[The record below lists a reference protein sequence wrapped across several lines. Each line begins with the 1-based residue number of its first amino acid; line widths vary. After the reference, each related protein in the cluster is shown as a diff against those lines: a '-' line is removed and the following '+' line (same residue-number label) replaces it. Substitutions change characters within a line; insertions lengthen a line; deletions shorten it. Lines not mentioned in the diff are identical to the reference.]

1 MPPFWE
7 PLRYRQRL
15 SVLRDEHWDRLTGYR
30 VADTVIKAGCIQTDL
45 SSMVEML
52 FAVRSAPN
60 LLLGFVL
67 GAMTDQLDCS
77 RVGLAR
83 ALTSTGSPATM
94 K

>member
-1 MPPFWE
+1 
-7 PLRYRQRL
+7 
-15 SVLRDEHWDRLTGYR
+15 
-30 VADTVIKAGCIQTDL
+30 
-45 SSMVEML
+45 MVRML